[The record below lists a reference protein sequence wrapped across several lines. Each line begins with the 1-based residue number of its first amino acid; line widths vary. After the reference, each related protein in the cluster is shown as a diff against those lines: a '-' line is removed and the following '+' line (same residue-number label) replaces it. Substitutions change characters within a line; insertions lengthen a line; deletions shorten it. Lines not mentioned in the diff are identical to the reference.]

1 MTELPASTLPTEA
14 FHFHVGIIVTDFA
27 AAQDRL
33 SELLGVEWGR
43 VLELDAYEV
52 ELGDGSKLTVPN
64 KMCYSTGDP
73 HLELIQEVPGT
84 PWVTNEH
91 SNLHHI
97 GFWSGDLAGESARFS
112 ATGCP
117 LAMRGRD
124 GDRAPISFAYHD
136 DPLGVRIELLDDSLR
151 PTIESFLFAKP
162 E

>member
-1 MTELPASTLPTEA
+1 MTALPTEA
-14 FHFHVGIIVTDFA
+14 YHFHVGIIVNEFA
-27 AAQDRL
+27 EAQDRL
-33 SELLGVEWGR
+33 TALLGVEWGR
-43 VLELDAYEV
+43 VLELEEYQV

-112 ATGCP
+112 AAGCP
-117 LAMRGRD
+117 MVMRGRD
-124 GDRAPISFAYHD
+124 GDQAPVSFAYHD
-136 DPLGVRIELLDDSLR
+136 DPLGVRIELLDAALR
-151 PTIESFLFAKP
+151 PTIESFLFAP
-162 E
+162 PS

>member
-1 MTELPASTLPTEA
+1 MTTLPTEA
-14 FHFHVGIIVTDFA
+14 FHFHVGIIVKEFA
-27 AAQDRL
+27 EAQDRF

-43 VLELDAYEV
+43 VLELEEYQV

-97 GFWSGDLAGESARFS
+97 GFWSSDLAGESARFS
-112 ATGCP
+112 AAGCP

-124 GDRAPISFAYHD
+124 GDQAPVSFAYHD
-136 DPLGVRIELLDDSLR
+136 DPIGVRIELIDAGLR
-151 PTIESFLFAKP
+151 PTVESFLFTP
-162 E
+162 PS